1 MNNLN
6 YANIQEELSKAD
18 MNELP
23 VYKIAVLRNIM
34 VEPIEPYIRY
44 LLYKIGFSAKIIYS
58 GYDQIVQE
66 ALSQQGVLGDKP
78 DLILVFTYLE
88 TMSHCL
94 ACGFQALS
102 EKAINE
108 EQARIQDEISATMQ
122 GLRSQTEAPVL
133 WHSFETPVNR
143 AFGVMDTQKDN
154 GQSAVIKSLNE
165 FTRSLFSDDNNAF
178 LVDMDLLK
186 ERVGAKAFYDPRYWH
201 LSKAPYSREALE
213 AIASEQGKFIR
224 NFVGK
229 TKKCL
234 VLDCDNTLW
243 GGIVGEDG
251 IPSLKLGK
259 SYPGSAYWE
268 FQQEIVNL
276 YHQGVIL
283 AICSKNNE
291 EDVWRVFNEHP
302 DMLLKEEQ
310 IAAFRI
316 DWSDKATNVRE
327 LSGELNIGLD
337 SMVFVDDSPFEI
349 SLVESEL
356 PQVETIL
363 LPQGKSAEY
372 RNLLA
377 SCGLFDSLTL
387 SSEDKSRGAMYRAET
402 LRKKS
407 KAKTPNLKE
416 YYLTLE
422 MEVVIE
428 PANDFTIPRIAQLTQ
443 KTNQFNL
450 TTRRYTELEIR
461 TFAQSE
467 EHDLICLKLSDR
479 FGDSGITGV
488 CLIRYDSLEAEFD
501 LFLLSCRVLG
511 RGVEEALLAGAL
523 ELIRARGQAVAK
535 GVYIPTQKN
544 KQTEP
549 FYETHGAT
557 RDSSENTVFVFDLEK
572 TTKKAPD
579 YFKKIQFDYLRDT
592 LNERQGIQD
601 CKPGV

>member
-6 YANIQEELSKAD
+6 YAKIQEELSKAD

-23 VYKIAVLRNIM
+23 VFKIAVLRNIM

-44 LLYKIGFSAKIIYS
+44 LLYKIGFSAQIIYS

-66 ALSQQGVLGDKP
+66 ALALQGVLSDKP
-78 DLILVFTYLE
+78 DLILVFNYLE
-88 TMSHCL
+88 TMSHSL

-102 EKAINE
+102 EKTIIE
-108 EQARIQDEISATMQ
+108 EQARIQEEISATMQ

-143 AFGVMDTQKDN
+143 AFGVLDIQKDN
-154 GQSAVIKSLNE
+154 GQSAVIRSLNE
-165 FTRSLFSDDNNAF
+165 FTRSLFSDDNNVF

-186 ERVGAKAFYDPRYWH
+186 ERVGAKAFHDPRYWH

-213 AIASEQGKFIR
+213 AIASEQARFIR

-259 SYPGSAYWE
+259 IYPGSAYWE

-302 DMLLKEEQ
+302 DMLLKEEH
-310 IAAFRI
+310 IAAYRI
-316 DWSDKATNVRE
+316 DWRDKATNVRE

-372 RNLLA
+372 KNLLA
-377 SCGLFDSLTL
+377 SCGLFDTLTL
-387 SSEDKSRGAMYRAET
+387 SSEDKSRGAMYRAEI

-407 KAKTPNLKE
+407 KAKTPNLQE

-428 PANDFTIPRIAQLTQ
+428 PADDFTIPRIAQLTQ

-461 TFAQSE
+461 TFAQSK

-544 KQTEP
+544 KQTET

-557 RDSSENTVFVFDLEK
+557 RDSSEDTVFVFDLEK
-572 TTKKAPD
+572 TTNKAPD